1 MFSLRMEFSYKEF
14 FAQVPQVLR
23 SIFFLE
29 PHLQNRYKALFSELE
44 NETISLINFKKLI
57 LKIFLE
63 NCVKLGQLGRIPYN
77 SLCSILLNELEIK
90 EIKNQ
95 ENIKILNQKLND
107 QKETV
112 KQRDSV
118 IEGLRKIIENKKS
131 EELSSPQSLK
141 IMQLSKEVL
150 TLEAEVQIIIELFFR
165 K

>member
-1 MFSLRMEFSYKEF
+1 MEFSYKEF

-29 PHLQNRYKALFSELE
+29 PHLQNRYKAVFSELE
-44 NETISLINFKKLI
+44 NETISLIYFKKLI

-63 NCVKLGQLGRIPYN
+63 NCVKLGQLSRIPYN

-95 ENIKILNQKLND
+95 ENIKILNQKLKD
-107 QKETV
+107 QKEIVT
-112 KQRDSV
+112 QRDGV
-118 IEGLRKIIENKKS
+118 IEGLKKIIENKKN
-131 EELSSPQSLK
+131 EELASPQSLK
-141 IMQLSKEVL
+141 IMQLSKEVS
-150 TLEAEVQIIIELFFR
+150 TLEAEVQIIIELVFR